1 MKRLPHLV
9 LILVMAGCAPDANE
23 LDLNFPSLD
32 TFLYSSFARVQV
44 FDVSPGELGL
54 CPTLVGQAVRASTS
68 RPSSYDTGEMP
79 VCDFRHGGVVFGD
92 VGSGPKA
99 FVAVVSD
106 ASNRVLLSG
115 CTMSEVYEDAPGIT
129 IRLFMTD
136 RYHEVVADI
145 GELDCTD
152 MDDKC
157 ERGCS
162 R

>member
-1 MKRLPHLV
+1 MKRFPSLV
-9 LILVMAGCAPDANE
+9 LICLAMGCAPDANE
-23 LDLNFPSLD
+23 LELNFPSMD
-32 TFLYSSFARVQV
+32 TFLYSSFARVEV
-44 FDVSPGELGL
+44 FDVSPSELGL
-54 CPTLVGQAVRASTS
+54 CPTLVGQAVRASSS
-68 RPSSYDTGEMP
+68 RPTAYDTGELP
-79 VCDFRHGGVVFGD
+79 VCDFRHGGVTFGD
-92 VGSGPKA
+92 VGTGPKA

-106 ASNRVLLSG
+106 ASNRVLLAG
-115 CTMSEVYEDAPGIT
+115 CSVSEVYEDSPPIT

-136 RYHEVVADI
+136 RYHEAVADL

>member
-1 MKRLPHLV
+1 MNKIPPLLCICFA
-9 LILVMAGCAPDANE
+9 LGCAPDANE
-23 LDLNFPSLD
+23 LELNFPSLD
-32 TFLYSSFARVQV
+32 TFLYASFARVQV
-44 FDVSPGELGL
+44 FDVSPSELGL

-68 RPSSYDTGEMP
+68 RPATYDTGEVP
-79 VCDFRHGGVVFGD
+79 VCDFRHGGVTFDD

-106 ASNRVLLSG
+106 ASNRVLLAG
-115 CTMSEVYEDAPGIT
+115 CSMSEIYENSPEIS

-136 RYHEVVADI
+136 RYHEAVSDI
-145 GELDCTD
+145 GELDCND